1 MSPVTLYIPIFVACF
16 ALNHG
21 TPLNGGTDSLN
32 LNFGDFPAPA
42 PNAPDLQKA
51 GLYQSSNTLGSEGT
65 LSGAL
70 GNQNMIMEPS
80 SGMDFGQS
88 FGTSQSTGL
97 GRQTGLG
104 MRTGFNQNP
113 SSMGLGVNT
122 GFGDLGSVDSRQT
135 GFGMS
140 SRFDQNPSSM
150 GLGVNTG
157 FGDLGSVD
165 GGMGSMGIGPMDV
178 NSGFGNPSGSFG
190 EIPEGVTDQGL
201 DLSNTVGQTGRRGMS
216 SNRFQTQ
223 RNVYM
228 TGAPVVPGARGVTRN
243 VSRRPMPV
251 LRPPPVILLPPPQR
265 RLFSLFGRRNPGV
278 MPMSLIPL
286 GPPMPIPYTP
296 RQL

>member
-1 MSPVTLYIPIFVACF
+1 MLPVTLYIAIFVACF

-21 TPLNGGTDSLN
+21 TPLNGGADSLN

-51 GLYQSSNTLGSEGT
+51 GLYQSSNTRRSEGT

-80 SGMDFGQS
+80 SGMEFGQS
-88 FGTSQSTGL
+88 FGMSQSTGL

-104 MRTGFNQNP
+104 MRTGFN
-113 SSMGLGVNT
+113 
-122 GFGDLGSVDSRQT
+122 
-135 GFGMS
+135 
-140 SRFDQNPSSM
+140 QNPSSM

-190 EIPEGVTDQGL
+190 EIPGGVTDQGL
-201 DLSNTVGQTGRRGMS
+201 DLSNTVGQTGQRGMS
-216 SNRFQTQ
+216 SNRLQTQ
-223 RNVYM
+223 RNIYM

-251 LRPPPVILLPPPQR
+251 LRPPPVILLSPPQR
-265 RLFSLFGRRNPGV
+265 RPFSLFGRRNPGV
-278 MPMSLIPL
+278 MSMSLIPL